1 MKSALT
7 LSMAA
12 VASAASFSVGT
23 VHDKAAPILSSI
35 DAETIPDSY
44 IIKFKDH
51 VDHAAAS
58 DHHMWVQ
65 DTHKQGE
72 TERLELRKRSIPF
85 TDKTFS
91 GLKHTFDIGDAFK
104 GYAGHFDES
113 MIEKVRNH
121 PDVEFIER
129 DTLVHTMVPVSQNMI
144 TEDKCDGETERQAP
158 WGLARISHRNTLN
171 FGTFNKYL
179 YSSDGGEGVDA
190 YIVDT
195 GTNVDH
201 VDFEGRAHWGKTI
214 PSGDADEDGNGHGTH
229 CSGTVA
235 GKKYG
240 VAKKANVYAVKVLRS
255 NGSGSMSDV
264 VKGVEF
270 AATSHLEQKK
280 KAKDGKRKGFKG
292 SVANM
297 SLGGGKTQALDA
309 AVNAAVRTGIHFAVA
324 AGNDNADACNYSPAA
339 ASEPVTVGASALDD
353 SRAYFS
359 NYGKCTDIF
368 APGLNIQS
376 TWIGSKYAVNTISG
390 TSMASPHIAGL
401 LAYYLSLQPAED
413 SEYALASITPKK
425 LKENLISVATEDA
438 LSDIPSDTP
447 NLLAWNGGGCSDYKK
462 IVEAGSY
469 KVKAAPSSR
478 VEEIKHAVE
487 QEVNL
492 VSGKLTTGAK
502 ELGSKAEKFSK
513 KIHELVDEELEEFL
527 KELNLSRKKNRRPLS
542 RSKSINSV
550 TRSPMRDLESINPA
564 RAERDANIAAVVSYQ
579 RAQDRDSSEGM
590 PLPRDPASFYPDRS
604 DGTGSVI
611 RHSPERTDS
620 ALSGHGSSNIARKKS
635 VRFTGPSAHPRRNF
649 ASRAN
654 GGRDSPTKATSA
666 IHAFGKANARPSST
680 LSFHNEGPDNFS
692 LTRRY
697 LETLQPPDS
706 CYHPEE
712 DAASMDVSYK
722 KVRKSRSMVTS
733 SHAETGTISSKTWS
747 ARTRQQ
753 PIVSRCLPANSENEQ
768 LKAAMPPNASLRA
781 STSMSFLK
789 TRRRL
794 AASRSSSHADDHDLA
809 VQLARERFRQI
820 QEQDAKK
827 SQSSSLLRP
836 KHTQSEG
843 SPFRKSMRNS
853 SNNTAVSA
861 LSTTSSSKQRGIRRT
876 ARKVSHGLRSRLRGL
891 FGRGKSSED
900 SDQHEHEQD
909 AVEKDSDAESCLQ
922 IRDAESTEEASMFQ
936 VTSHVPSLHAVPSNQ
951 QLRSR
956 KGSVESF
963 GDGDQHIPDDK
974 SRVTSWTNS
983 MTNTVTSHGTLGDWE
998 RQRLSVIKENGT
1010 HIPSSVR
1017 SIEYLEQQTR
1027 DMIADMSVDSERV
1040 YSALMERLARKEPT
1054 DRVLQSQPGSAK
1066 SRGTNTGDRDGQST
1080 NRQWDCSTIR
1090 CVRPDDNVFRDNGGH
1105 SSRSSSLATE
1115 VPEHENKHQPEAGHV
1130 STVEHTAALDWSDDR
1145 THSESERT
1153 SVLLQGLEPHRT
1165 ITQRS
1170 SAFFASPSCQS
1181 FRSPSPYR
1189 RALRASQMNSEDE
1202 QDAFQ
1207 GSRYLHSLS
1216 NLCLPTR
1223 QGSSPSSGKEL
1234 QVGDAESVYSCTGD
1248 DANLVH
1254 SASENTMGQN
1264 ETCIYNDPVPPPEV
1278 PTRLSRRQHQR
1289 DTSTASSVE
1298 WKTWLSSKVSQLEA
1312 PLTPTKRE
1320 KWNDL
1325 LPTLGH
1331 VRENAS
1337 IGSTPEH
1344 FAPAKDAATN
1354 RSPLSNVK
1362 GNAQTFQGG
1371 GSPTRSTRQV
1381 LIGYDENAAPS
1392 YKANTYTKE
1401 RPPSIPPRSTLRAVP
1416 SLPSVGSRGYI
1427 PDTGLVKEI
1436 PRMRS
1441 INTIGR
1447 LNSTPEESI
1456 NKRRS
1461 RTRVTGWQ
1469 GSPTKSSPGVRAL
1482 TNIQPPRTGSPALR
1496 GDSGLKYPIR
1506 APTIERQPG
1515 DTMRD
1520 RESDA
1525 QAMGSKT
1532 MVDLFLSSRQNQ
1544 GDGRS
1549 SGFGSSP
1556 AAFL

>member
-1 MKSALT
+1 M
-7 LSMAA
+7 
-12 VASAASFSVGT
+12 
-23 VHDKAAPILSSI
+23 
-35 DAETIPDSY
+35 
-44 IIKFKDH
+44 
-51 VDHAAAS
+51 
-58 DHHMWVQ
+58 
-65 DTHKQGE
+65 
-72 TERLELRKRSIPF
+72 LR
-85 TDKTFS
+85 
-91 GLKHTFDIGDAFK
+91 
-104 GYAGHFDES
+104 
-113 MIEKVRNH
+113 RN
-121 PDVEFIER
+121 
-129 DTLVHTMVPVSQNMI
+129 S
-144 TEDKCDGETERQAP
+144 
-158 WGLARISHRNTLN
+158 
-171 FGTFNKYL
+171 
-179 YSSDGGEGVDA
+179 
-190 YIVDT
+190 
-195 GTNVDH
+195 
-201 VDFEGRAHWGKTI
+201 
-214 PSGDADEDGNGHGTH
+214 
-229 CSGTVA
+229 
-235 GKKYG
+235 
-240 VAKKANVYAVKVLRS
+240 
-255 NGSGSMSDV
+255 
-264 VKGVEF
+264 
-270 AATSHLEQKK
+270 
-280 KAKDGKRKGFKG
+280 
-292 SVANM
+292 
-297 SLGGGKTQALDA
+297 
-309 AVNAAVRTGIHFAVA
+309 
-324 AGNDNADACNYSPAA
+324 
-339 ASEPVTVGASALDD
+339 
-353 SRAYFS
+353 
-359 NYGKCTDIF
+359 
-368 APGLNIQS
+368 
-376 TWIGSKYAVNTISG
+376 
-390 TSMASPHIAGL
+390 
-401 LAYYLSLQPAED
+401 
-413 SEYALASITPKK
+413 
-425 LKENLISVATEDA
+425 
-438 LSDIPSDTP
+438 
-447 NLLAWNGGGCSDYKK
+447 
-462 IVEAGSY
+462 
-469 KVKAAPSSR
+469 
-478 VEEIKHAVE
+478 
-487 QEVNL
+487 
-492 VSGKLTTGAK
+492 
-502 ELGSKAEKFSK
+502 
-513 KIHELVDEELEEFL
+513 
-527 KELNLSRKKNRRPLS
+527 SRKKNRRPLS
-542 RSKSINSV
+542 RSKSTNSV

-680 LSFHNEGPDNFS
+680 LSFHNERPDNFS

-753 PIVSRCLPANSENEQ
+753 PTVSRRLPANSEKEQ

-827 SQSSSLLRP
+827 SQSSSLLLP

-861 LSTTSSSKQRGIRRT
+861 LSTISSSKQRGIRKT

-900 SDQHEHEQD
+900 SDQHEHEQG

-936 VTSHVPSLHAVPSNQ
+936 VTSHVPSLHDVPSNQ

-1054 DRVLQSQPGSAK
+1054 DWALQSQPGSVK
-1066 SRGTNTGDRDGQST
+1066 SRGTNTGDSDGQCT

-1115 VPEHENKHQPEAGHV
+1115 VPEHENKHQPEAGHA
-1130 STVEHTAALDWSDDR
+1130 STVEHTAALDWSDNR

-1153 SVLLQGLEPHRT
+1153 SVLLQDLEPHRT

-1181 FRSPSPYR
+1181 FRSLSPYR

-1216 NLCLPTR
+1216 TLCLPTR

-1248 DANLVH
+1248 DANPVH
-1254 SASENTMGQN
+1254 SASENTMGQY
-1264 ETCIYNDPVPPPEV
+1264 ETCIYNDTVPPPEV
-1278 PTRLSRRQHQR
+1278 PARLSRRQHQR

-1298 WKTWLSSKVSQLEA
+1298 WKTWLSSKVSQLEV

-1320 KWNDL
+1320 KWNDI

-1354 RSPLSNVK
+1354 CSPLSNVK

-1427 PDTGLVKEI
+1427 PDKGLVKEI

-1441 INTIGR
+1441 LNTIGR

-1506 APTIERQPG
+1506 AQTIQRQPG
-1515 DTMRD
+1515 DMMRD

-1532 MVDLFLSSRQNQ
+1532 MVDLFLSSRRNQ

>member
-1 MKSALT
+1 M
-7 LSMAA
+7 
-12 VASAASFSVGT
+12 
-23 VHDKAAPILSSI
+23 
-35 DAETIPDSY
+35 
-44 IIKFKDH
+44 
-51 VDHAAAS
+51 
-58 DHHMWVQ
+58 
-65 DTHKQGE
+65 
-72 TERLELRKRSIPF
+72 LR
-85 TDKTFS
+85 
-91 GLKHTFDIGDAFK
+91 
-104 GYAGHFDES
+104 
-113 MIEKVRNH
+113 RN
-121 PDVEFIER
+121 
-129 DTLVHTMVPVSQNMI
+129 S
-144 TEDKCDGETERQAP
+144 
-158 WGLARISHRNTLN
+158 
-171 FGTFNKYL
+171 
-179 YSSDGGEGVDA
+179 
-190 YIVDT
+190 
-195 GTNVDH
+195 
-201 VDFEGRAHWGKTI
+201 
-214 PSGDADEDGNGHGTH
+214 
-229 CSGTVA
+229 
-235 GKKYG
+235 
-240 VAKKANVYAVKVLRS
+240 
-255 NGSGSMSDV
+255 
-264 VKGVEF
+264 
-270 AATSHLEQKK
+270 
-280 KAKDGKRKGFKG
+280 
-292 SVANM
+292 
-297 SLGGGKTQALDA
+297 
-309 AVNAAVRTGIHFAVA
+309 
-324 AGNDNADACNYSPAA
+324 
-339 ASEPVTVGASALDD
+339 
-353 SRAYFS
+353 
-359 NYGKCTDIF
+359 
-368 APGLNIQS
+368 
-376 TWIGSKYAVNTISG
+376 
-390 TSMASPHIAGL
+390 
-401 LAYYLSLQPAED
+401 
-413 SEYALASITPKK
+413 
-425 LKENLISVATEDA
+425 
-438 LSDIPSDTP
+438 
-447 NLLAWNGGGCSDYKK
+447 
-462 IVEAGSY
+462 
-469 KVKAAPSSR
+469 
-478 VEEIKHAVE
+478 
-487 QEVNL
+487 
-492 VSGKLTTGAK
+492 
-502 ELGSKAEKFSK
+502 
-513 KIHELVDEELEEFL
+513 
-527 KELNLSRKKNRRPLS
+527 SRKKNRRPLS
-542 RSKSINSV
+542 RSKSTNSV
-550 TRSPMRDLESINPA
+550 TRSPIRDLESINPA
-564 RAERDANIAAVVSYQ
+564 RAERDANIAAVISYQ

-590 PLPRDPASFYPDRS
+590 PPPRDPASFYPERS

-611 RHSPERTDS
+611 RHSLERTDS

-635 VRFTGPSAHPRRNF
+635 VRFTGPLAHPRRNF
-649 ASRAN
+649 APRAN

-666 IHAFGKANARPSST
+666 IHAFGNANARPSST
-680 LSFHNEGPDNFS
+680 LSFHNERPDNFS

-712 DAASMDVSYK
+712 DAASMALSYK

-747 ARTRQQ
+747 ARSRQ
-753 PIVSRCLPANSENEQ
+753 PPAVPRRLPTNSENEQ
-768 LKAAMPPNASLRA
+768 LKAAMPPNPSLRA
-781 STSMSFLK
+781 STSMGFLK

-794 AASRSSSHADDHDLA
+794 AASRSSSRADDHDLA

-827 SQSSSLLRP
+827 SQSSLLRP

-861 LSTTSSSKQRGIRRT
+861 LSTNSGLKQRGIRKT

-900 SDQHEHEQD
+900 SDRHEHEQV

-922 IRDAESTEEASMFQ
+922 IGDAESTEEASMFQ
-936 VTSHVPSLHAVPSNQ
+936 VTSHVPSLHDVPSNQ

-983 MTNTVTSHGTLGDWE
+983 MTDTVTSHGTLGDWE

-1010 HIPSSVR
+1010 HIPSSAR

-1040 YSALMERLARKEPT
+1040 YSALMERLAQKEPT
-1054 DRVLQSQPGSAK
+1054 DRVLQSQPGSVK
-1066 SRGTNTGDRDGQST
+1066 SRVTNTGNSDGQSI

-1090 CVRPDDNVFRDNGGH
+1090 CVRPDDNIFRDKKDH
-1105 SSRSSSLATE
+1105 SSRSSSSATE
-1115 VPEHENKHQPEAGHV
+1115 VPEHENKHPPQAGHT
-1130 STVEHTAALDWSDDR
+1130 SAVEHMAALDWSDDR
-1145 THSESERT
+1145 THSESEHT

-1216 NLCLPTR
+1216 TLCLPTR
-1223 QGSSPSSGKEL
+1223 QDSSPSSGKDL
-1234 QVGDAESVYSCTGD
+1234 QVGDAESIYSCAGD
-1248 DANLVH
+1248 DANPGH
-1254 SASENTMGQN
+1254 SASENTAGQN
-1264 ETCIYNDPVPPPEV
+1264 ETGIYNDPVPPPEV
-1278 PTRLSRRQHQR
+1278 PARLPYRQHQR

-1320 KWNDL
+1320 KWSDV

-1344 FAPAKDAATN
+1344 FTPTKDGVMN
-1354 RSPLSNVK
+1354 RSPLNSIK

-1392 YKANTYTKE
+1392 YKANTNTKE

-1416 SLPSVGSRGYI
+1416 SLPSVGSRGYVA
-1427 PDTGLVKEI
+1427 DTGAVKGM

-1441 INTIGR
+1441 LNTIGR

-1456 NKRRS
+1456 GRRRS

-1482 TNIQPPRTGSPALR
+1482 TNTQRPRTESPALR
-1496 GDSGLKYPIR
+1496 GDFGLKYPIKSK
-1506 APTIERQPG
+1506 TIEREPG
-1515 DTMRD
+1515 DTMRS

-1532 MVDLFLSSRQNQ
+1532 MVDLFLSSRRNQ

-1549 SGFGSSP
+1549 SGLGSSP

>member
-7 LSMAA
+7 LSLAA
-12 VASAASFSVGT
+12 VASASSFSVGT

-195 GTNVDH
+195 GTNIDH

-513 KIHELVDEELEEFL
+513 KIHELVDEELEQFL

-542 RSKSINSV
+542 RSKSTNSV
-550 TRSPMRDLESINPA
+550 ARSPIHDLESINPA

-590 PLPRDPASFYPDRS
+590 LFPWDPASFYPDRS
-604 DGTGSVI
+604 DSTGSVI
-611 RHSPERTDS
+611 RHSLERTDS
-620 ALSGHGSSNIARKKS
+620 ALSGHGSSNIARQTS
-635 VRFTGPSAHPRRNF
+635 VRFTGPLAHPRRNF
-649 ASRAN
+649 APRAN
-654 GGRDSPTKATSA
+654 GGRDSPTKATST
-666 IHAFGKANARPSST
+666 IHAFGNANARPSST
-680 LSFHNEGPDNFS
+680 LSFQDERPDNFS

-712 DAASMDVSYK
+712 DAASMAVTYK

-747 ARTRQQ
+747 ARTRQ
-753 PIVSRCLPANSENEQ
+753 PPTVPRRLPTNSENEQ
-768 LKAAMPPNASLRA
+768 LKAAVPPNATLRA
-781 STSMSFLK
+781 STSMGFLK

-827 SQSSSLLRP
+827 SQPSSLLRP
-836 KHTQSEG
+836 KHTQSEN
-843 SPFRKSMRNS
+843 SPLRKSMRNS

-861 LSTTSSSKQRGIRRT
+861 LSTISASKQRGIRKT

-900 SDQHEHEQD
+900 SDQHEHEQV
-909 AVEKDSDAESCLQ
+909 AVDKDSDAESCLH
-922 IRDAESTEEASMFQ
+922 IGDAEPTEEASMFQ
-936 VTSHVPSLHAVPSNQ
+936 VTSHVPSLHDVPSNQ

-1010 HIPSSVR
+1010 HIPSSAR

-1027 DMIADMSVDSERV
+1027 DMIADMSIDSERV

-1054 DRVLQSQPGSAK
+1054 DRVLQSQPGSVK
-1066 SRGTNTGDRDGQST
+1066 SRATNTGDSDGQSI
-1080 NRQWDCSTIR
+1080 NGQWDCSTIR
-1090 CVRPDDNVFRDNGGH
+1090 CVRPDDNIFRDSKDH
-1105 SSRSSSLATE
+1105 SSRSSSSATE
-1115 VPEHENKHQPEAGHV
+1115 VPEHENRHQPQAGHT
-1130 STVEHTAALDWSDDR
+1130 STGEHTDALDWSDDR

-1181 FRSPSPYR
+1181 FCSPSPYR

-1202 QDAFQ
+1202 PDAFQ

-1216 NLCLPTR
+1216 TLCLPTR
-1223 QGSSPSSGKEL
+1223 QDSSPSSGKDL
-1234 QVGDAESVYSCTGD
+1234 QVGDAESVYSCAGD

-1254 SASENTMGQN
+1254 SASENTAGQN
-1264 ETCIYNDPVPPPEV
+1264 ETCSYNDPVPPPDV
-1278 PTRLSRRQHQR
+1278 PARRSYRQHQR

-1312 PLTPTKRE
+1312 PLTPSKRE
-1320 KWNDL
+1320 KWNDV

-1344 FAPAKDAATN
+1344 FIPAKDGATN

-1362 GNAQTFQGG
+1362 GNAQTFQGA
-1371 GSPTRSTRQV
+1371 GSPTRPTRQV

-1416 SLPSVGSRGYI
+1416 SLPSVGSKGYN
-1427 PDTGLVKEI
+1427 PDTGLVKEM

-1441 INTIGR
+1441 LNTIGR
-1447 LNSTPEESI
+1447 LNSTLEESI

-1469 GSPTKSSPGVRAL
+1469 GSPTKSSPGVRAQL
-1482 TNIQPPRTGSPALR
+1482 PRTGSPALR
-1496 GDSGLKYPIR
+1496 GDFGLKYPIR
-1506 APTIERQPG
+1506 SQTTERQPR
-1515 DTMRD
+1515 DRMRD

-1532 MVDLFLSSRQNQ
+1532 MVDLFLSSRRNQ

>member
-1 MKSALT
+1 M
-7 LSMAA
+7 
-12 VASAASFSVGT
+12 
-23 VHDKAAPILSSI
+23 
-35 DAETIPDSY
+35 
-44 IIKFKDH
+44 
-51 VDHAAAS
+51 
-58 DHHMWVQ
+58 
-65 DTHKQGE
+65 
-72 TERLELRKRSIPF
+72 LR
-85 TDKTFS
+85 
-91 GLKHTFDIGDAFK
+91 
-104 GYAGHFDES
+104 
-113 MIEKVRNH
+113 RN
-121 PDVEFIER
+121 
-129 DTLVHTMVPVSQNMI
+129 S
-144 TEDKCDGETERQAP
+144 
-158 WGLARISHRNTLN
+158 
-171 FGTFNKYL
+171 
-179 YSSDGGEGVDA
+179 
-190 YIVDT
+190 
-195 GTNVDH
+195 
-201 VDFEGRAHWGKTI
+201 
-214 PSGDADEDGNGHGTH
+214 
-229 CSGTVA
+229 
-235 GKKYG
+235 
-240 VAKKANVYAVKVLRS
+240 
-255 NGSGSMSDV
+255 
-264 VKGVEF
+264 
-270 AATSHLEQKK
+270 
-280 KAKDGKRKGFKG
+280 
-292 SVANM
+292 
-297 SLGGGKTQALDA
+297 
-309 AVNAAVRTGIHFAVA
+309 
-324 AGNDNADACNYSPAA
+324 
-339 ASEPVTVGASALDD
+339 
-353 SRAYFS
+353 
-359 NYGKCTDIF
+359 
-368 APGLNIQS
+368 
-376 TWIGSKYAVNTISG
+376 
-390 TSMASPHIAGL
+390 
-401 LAYYLSLQPAED
+401 
-413 SEYALASITPKK
+413 
-425 LKENLISVATEDA
+425 
-438 LSDIPSDTP
+438 
-447 NLLAWNGGGCSDYKK
+447 
-462 IVEAGSY
+462 
-469 KVKAAPSSR
+469 
-478 VEEIKHAVE
+478 
-487 QEVNL
+487 
-492 VSGKLTTGAK
+492 
-502 ELGSKAEKFSK
+502 
-513 KIHELVDEELEEFL
+513 
-527 KELNLSRKKNRRPLS
+527 SRKKNRRPLS
-542 RSKSINSV
+542 RSKSTNSV
-550 TRSPMRDLESINPA
+550 ARSPIRDLESINPA
-564 RAERDANIAAVVSYQ
+564 RAERDANIAAVISYQ

-590 PLPRDPASFYPDRS
+590 LLPRDPASFYPDRS

-611 RHSPERTDS
+611 RHSLERTDS
-620 ALSGHGSSNIARKKS
+620 ALSGHGSSNIARQKS
-635 VRFTGPSAHPRRNF
+635 VRFTGPLAHPRRNF

-666 IHAFGKANARPSST
+666 IHAFGNANARPSST
-680 LSFHNEGPDNFS
+680 LSFHNERPDKFS

-712 DAASMDVSYK
+712 DAASMATSYK

-747 ARTRQQ
+747 ARTRQPPTVPQ
-753 PIVSRCLPANSENEQ
+753 RLPTNSENEQ
-768 LKAAMPPNASLRA
+768 LKAAIPPNASLRA

-794 AASRSSSHADDHDLA
+794 AASRSSSRADDHDLA

-820 QEQDAKK
+820 QEQEAKK
-827 SQSSSLLRP
+827 AQSSSLLRP

-843 SPFRKSMRNS
+843 SPFRKSMRNT
-853 SNNTAVSA
+853 SNNTTVSA
-861 LSTTSSSKQRGIRRT
+861 LSTISASKQRGIRKT

-900 SDQHEHEQD
+900 SDQHEHEQV

-922 IRDAESTEEASMFQ
+922 IGDVESTEEASMFQ
-936 VTSHVPSLHAVPSNQ
+936 VTSHVPSLHDVPSNQ

-983 MTNTVTSHGTLGDWE
+983 TTNTVTSDGTLGDWE

-1010 HIPSSVR
+1010 HIPSSAR

-1054 DRVLQSQPGSAK
+1054 DRVSQSQPGSVK
-1066 SRGTNTGDRDGQST
+1066 SRGTNNGDSDGQSI

-1090 CVRPDDNVFRDNGGH
+1090 CVRPDDNIFTDNRDH
-1105 SSRSSSLATE
+1105 SSRSSSSATE
-1115 VPEHENKHQPEAGHV
+1115 VPEHENKHQPQADHT
-1130 STVEHTAALDWSDDR
+1130 STADHMAALDWSDDR
-1145 THSESERT
+1145 THSESEHT

-1170 SAFFASPSCQS
+1170 SAFFASLSCQS

-1202 QDAFQ
+1202 QDGFQ

-1216 NLCLPTR
+1216 TLCLPTR
-1223 QGSSPSSGKEL
+1223 QDSSPSSGKDL
-1234 QVGDAESVYSCTGD
+1234 QVGDAESVYSCAGD

-1254 SASENTMGQN
+1254 AASENTASQN
-1264 ETCIYNDPVPPPEV
+1264 ETCIYNDPVPPPEI
-1278 PTRLSRRQHQR
+1278 PARLSYRQHQR

-1320 KWNDL
+1320 KWSDV
-1325 LPTLGH
+1325 LPKLGH

-1344 FAPAKDAATN
+1344 FTPTKDGVTN

-1362 GNAQTFQGG
+1362 ANAQSFQGG

-1392 YKANTYTKE
+1392 SKANTYTKE

-1416 SLPSVGSRGYI
+1416 SLPSVGSRGYN
-1427 PDTGLVKEI
+1427 PDTCLVKEM

-1441 INTIGR
+1441 LNTIGR
-1447 LNSTPEESI
+1447 LNSTAEESI

-1469 GSPTKSSPGVRAL
+1469 GSPTKSSPGVR
-1482 TNIQPPRTGSPALR
+1482 TQPPRTGSPALQ
-1496 GDSGLKYPIR
+1496 GDFGLKYPIR
-1506 APTIERQPG
+1506 SQRVERQPG
-1515 DTMRD
+1515 DTTGD

-1532 MVDLFLSSRQNQ
+1532 MVDLFLSSRRNQ

>member
-1 MKSALT
+1 M
-7 LSMAA
+7 
-12 VASAASFSVGT
+12 
-23 VHDKAAPILSSI
+23 
-35 DAETIPDSY
+35 
-44 IIKFKDH
+44 
-51 VDHAAAS
+51 
-58 DHHMWVQ
+58 
-65 DTHKQGE
+65 
-72 TERLELRKRSIPF
+72 LR
-85 TDKTFS
+85 
-91 GLKHTFDIGDAFK
+91 
-104 GYAGHFDES
+104 
-113 MIEKVRNH
+113 RN
-121 PDVEFIER
+121 
-129 DTLVHTMVPVSQNMI
+129 S
-144 TEDKCDGETERQAP
+144 
-158 WGLARISHRNTLN
+158 
-171 FGTFNKYL
+171 
-179 YSSDGGEGVDA
+179 
-190 YIVDT
+190 
-195 GTNVDH
+195 
-201 VDFEGRAHWGKTI
+201 
-214 PSGDADEDGNGHGTH
+214 
-229 CSGTVA
+229 
-235 GKKYG
+235 
-240 VAKKANVYAVKVLRS
+240 
-255 NGSGSMSDV
+255 
-264 VKGVEF
+264 
-270 AATSHLEQKK
+270 
-280 KAKDGKRKGFKG
+280 
-292 SVANM
+292 
-297 SLGGGKTQALDA
+297 
-309 AVNAAVRTGIHFAVA
+309 
-324 AGNDNADACNYSPAA
+324 
-339 ASEPVTVGASALDD
+339 
-353 SRAYFS
+353 
-359 NYGKCTDIF
+359 
-368 APGLNIQS
+368 
-376 TWIGSKYAVNTISG
+376 
-390 TSMASPHIAGL
+390 
-401 LAYYLSLQPAED
+401 
-413 SEYALASITPKK
+413 
-425 LKENLISVATEDA
+425 
-438 LSDIPSDTP
+438 
-447 NLLAWNGGGCSDYKK
+447 
-462 IVEAGSY
+462 
-469 KVKAAPSSR
+469 
-478 VEEIKHAVE
+478 
-487 QEVNL
+487 
-492 VSGKLTTGAK
+492 
-502 ELGSKAEKFSK
+502 
-513 KIHELVDEELEEFL
+513 
-527 KELNLSRKKNRRPLS
+527 SRKKNRRPLS
-542 RSKSINSV
+542 RSKSTNSV
-550 TRSPMRDLESINPA
+550 TRSPIRDLESINPA
-564 RAERDANIAAVVSYQ
+564 RAERDANIAAVISYQ
-579 RAQDRDSSEGM
+579 RAQDRNSSEGM

-611 RHSPERTDS
+611 RHSLERTDS

-635 VRFTGPSAHPRRNF
+635 VRFTGPLAHPRRNF

-666 IHAFGKANARPSST
+666 IHAFGNANARPSST
-680 LSFHNEGPDNFS
+680 LSFHNERPDNFS

-712 DAASMDVSYK
+712 DAASMAASYK

-747 ARTRQQ
+747 ARTRQ
-753 PIVSRCLPANSENEQ
+753 PPTVPRRLPTNSENEQ

-794 AASRSSSHADDHDLA
+794 AASRSSSRADDYDLA
-809 VQLARERFRQI
+809 VQLAREKFRQL

-827 SQSSSLLRP
+827 SQSPLLRP
-836 KHTQSEG
+836 KHTQSES

-861 LSTTSSSKQRGIRRT
+861 LSTISSSKQRGIRKT

-900 SDQHEHEQD
+900 SDQHEHEQV
-909 AVEKDSDAESCLQ
+909 AAEKDSDAESCLH
-922 IRDAESTEEASMFQ
+922 IGDAESTEEASMFQ
-936 VTSHVPSLHAVPSNQ
+936 VTSHVPSLHDVPSNQ

-963 GDGDQHIPDDK
+963 GDSDQHIPDDK

-998 RQRLSVIKENGT
+998 RQRLSVIRENGT
-1010 HIPSSVR
+1010 HIPSSAR

-1054 DRVLQSQPGSAK
+1054 DRVLQSQPGSVK
-1066 SRGTNTGDRDGQST
+1066 SRATNTGDSDGQSI

-1090 CVRPDDNVFRDNGGH
+1090 CVRPDDNIFRDNRDH
-1105 SSRSSSLATE
+1105 SARSSSSATE
-1115 VPEHENKHQPEAGHV
+1115 VPEHENKHQPQAGN
-1130 STVEHTAALDWSDDR
+1130 TPPVEHTAALDWSDDR
-1145 THSESERT
+1145 TNSESEHT

-1202 QDAFQ
+1202 QGDFQ

-1216 NLCLPTR
+1216 TLCLPTR
-1223 QGSSPSSGKEL
+1223 QDSSPSSGKDL
-1234 QVGDAESVYSCTGD
+1234 QVGDAESVYSCAGD
-1248 DANLVH
+1248 DANPVH
-1254 SASENTMGQN
+1254 SASENTRGQN
-1264 ETCIYNDPVPPPEV
+1264 ETCIYNDPVPPPEI
-1278 PTRLSRRQHQR
+1278 PARLSYRQHQR

-1320 KWNDL
+1320 KWSDV

-1344 FAPAKDAATN
+1344 FTPTKDGATN

-1427 PDTGLVKEI
+1427 PDTGLVKEM

-1441 INTIGR
+1441 LNTIGR

-1469 GSPTKSSPGVRAL
+1469 GSPTKSSPGVRA
-1482 TNIQPPRTGSPALR
+1482 QPPTTGSPALR
-1496 GDSGLKYPIR
+1496 GDFGLKYPLR
-1506 APTIERQPG
+1506 SQTRERQPG

-1532 MVDLFLSSRQNQ
+1532 MVDLFLSSRRNQ